1 MWLKIKQSSLLF
13 LPLFLLFAAG
23 VLVYR
28 GQLFSFQS
36 FSCKSQFGLCSA
48 QEEEKIKSFLG
59 RSLFFLDTGD
69 IKEVLSSDF
78 SVKGVFIQ
86 KVIPNKLNV
95 FLEKRKPLVAV
106 SVSEFQGGVFL
117 IDREGIVLG
126 FSENSALPLLLV
138 DKDEHLVV
146 GEKVSGKIV
155 AASEIL
161 YLTYKLEADKPV
173 KGELQDGKLLV
184 ETQGVDVYYP
194 LDKDPRVL
202 VGALQLIL
210 VRSRIDGKLPKSIDL
225 QYSNP
230 VLIF

>member
-23 VLVYR
+23 ALVYR
-28 GQLFSFQS
+28 GQLFSFQA
-36 FSCKSQFGLCSA
+36 FSCKSQFGPCSA
-48 QEEEKIKSFLG
+48 QEEERIKNFLG
-59 RSLFFLDTGD
+59 RSLFFLDTGEVE
-69 IKEVLSSDF
+69 EVLSNDF
-78 SVKGVFIQ
+78 SVKGVYIQ

-95 FLEKRKPLVAV
+95 FLEKRKPVVAV
-106 SVSEFQGGVFL
+106 SVLGFEEGVFL
-117 IDREGIVLG
+117 FDRDGVVLG
-126 FSENSALPLLLV
+126 FVESSALPLLKV
-138 DKDEHLVV
+138 GKDEHLVV
-146 GEKVSGKIV
+146 GQKVSEKLST
-155 AASEIL
+155 ASKIL

-173 KGELQDGKLLV
+173 KGELQDGRLLV
-184 ETQGVDVYYP
+184 ETQSVDVYYP